1 MSCNA
6 ARLKEVVPFPAA
18 RTAVAAFDLAALF
31 ANTQPQRICGEQK
44 MKTPT
49 VRKATARTGFSKR
62 AAGMALALGML
73 APQAQADEAQA
84 REILKAMTDYLEGLP
99 SLSFDVD
106 SSVEIVTTAG
116 QKLTI
121 GSSGSVAVQRPNQ
134 IRVLRKGGF
143 ATVEMVF
150 DGQTL
155 SVVNREAN
163 AFGQADIPG
172 TIDNLVDTLRND
184 FQRPLP
190 AADLLG
196 SDVSTVLLAEVTEVT
211 DLGSGVIR
219 GVECDHLAFRTE
231 EVDWQIWV
239 AQGNVPHPCRFVIT
253 TKTIEG
259 WPEYTLEFSAWGSG
273 GAEAAFDFEAPAGA
287 TKAEIKDIPDLD
299 EVAGIFVIQ
308 EGN

>member
-1 MSCNA
+1 MKTLSV
-6 ARLKEVVPFPAA
+6 RK
-18 RTAVAAFDLAALF
+18 TAVL
-31 ANTQPQRICGEQK
+31 
-44 MKTPT
+44 
-49 VRKATARTGFSKR
+49 TGLSKR
-62 AAGMALALGML
+62 AACMALALGML
-73 APQAQADEAQA
+73 APQVHADEAQA
-84 REILKAMTDYLEGLP
+84 REILKAMTDYLEGQP

-106 SSVEIVTTAG
+106 SSVDIITTAG

-121 GSSGSVAVQRPNQ
+121 ASSGSVAMQRPNQ

-163 AFGQADIPG
+163 TFGQVDIPG
-172 TIDNLVDTLRND
+172 SVDQLVDKLRD
-184 FQRPLP
+184 EYQRPLP

-196 SDVSTVLLAEVTEVT
+196 SEVAGTLLADVTEVT

-219 GVECDHLAFRTE
+219 GVECDHLAFRTT

-239 AQGNVPHPCRFVIT
+239 AQGEAPHPCRFVIT
-253 TKTIEG
+253 TKTLEG
-259 WPEYTLEFSAWGSG
+259 RPEYTLEFSAWGSG
-273 GAEAAFDFEAPAGA
+273 GVEADFDFEAPAGA
-287 TKAEIKDIPDLD
+287 SKAEIKDIPDLD
-299 EVAGIFVIQ
+299 EVAGIFVMQ

>member
-1 MSCNA
+1 
-6 ARLKEVVPFPAA
+6 
-18 RTAVAAFDLAALF
+18 
-31 ANTQPQRICGEQK
+31 
-44 MKTPT
+44 MKTLSG
-49 VRKATARTGFSKR
+49 RKTTALMGLSKR

-73 APQAQADEAQA
+73 APQVHADEAQA
-84 REILKAMTDYLEGLP
+84 REILKTMTDYLEGQP
-99 SLSFDVD
+99 SFSFDVD

-121 GSSGSVAVQRPNQ
+121 ASSGSVAVQRPNN

-163 AFGQADIPG
+163 AFGQAEIPG
-172 TIDNLVDTLRND
+172 TIDNLVDTLRD
-184 FQRPLP
+184 DYQRPLP

-196 SDVSTVLLAEVTEVT
+196 SNVSTLLLADVTEVT

-231 EVDWQIWV
+231 EVDWQVWI
-239 AQGNVPHPCRFVIT
+239 AQGDVPHPCRFVIT

-273 GAEAAFDFEAPAGA
+273 GVEADFGFEAPAGA
-287 TKAEIKDIPDLD
+287 TKAELKDIPDLD
-299 EVAGIFVIQ
+299 EVAGIFVMQ